1 MDSLNV
7 TNARKNLYK
16 LIEET
21 AASHQ
26 PVKIIGKSANAVLVS
41 EEDWEGI
48 NETLYLLSIPGMR
61 ESITKGCKNPWKIV
75 LQSLTGNMW
84 TIHFSSSARKDAR
97 KVARLWT

>member
-1 MDSLNV
+1 MDSLTV

-48 NETLYLLSIPGMR
+48 NETLHLLSIR
-61 ESITKGCKNPWKIV
+61 ECGNRSQKEDKNPWNIV
-75 LQSLTGNMW
+75 LRGLTGNMRL
-84 TIHFSSSARKDAR
+84 IFFLLARKDIP
-97 KVARLWT
+97 KVLA

>member
-1 MDSLNV
+1 MLRYTVRSIKPQLKLEETTMNSLNV

-21 AASHQ
+21 ASSHQ
-26 PVKIIGKSANAVLVS
+26 PVKITGKSANAVLVS

-61 ESITKGCKNPWKIV
+61 ESIKNGMQEPLEDCSTELVW
-75 LQSLTGNMW
+75 
-84 TIHFSSSARKDAR
+84 
-97 KVARLWT
+97 

>member
-1 MDSLNV
+1 MNSLNV

-21 AASHQ
+21 ASSYQ

-48 NETLYLLSIPGMR
+48 NEKLYLLSIPGTR
-61 ESITKGCKNPWKIV
+61 ESIRNGMQEPLEDCSTELVW
-75 LQSLTGNMW
+75 
-84 TIHFSSSARKDAR
+84 
-97 KVARLWT
+97 

>member
-1 MDSLNV
+1 MDSLTF

-16 LIEET
+16 LIKEV

-48 NETLYLLSIPGMR
+48 NETLHLLSIPGMR
-61 ESITKGCKNPWKIV
+61 ESITKGM
-75 LQSLTGNMW
+75 QESL
-84 TIHFSSSARKDAR
+84 KDCPTEPD
-97 KVARLWT
+97 W